1 MKVESKPVINPIW
14 RLDQGVLIL
23 NNQQHSQPRVSSM
36 RSTIVMVVLL
46 AILAGGCD
54 KKEKEQLQGQ
64 VTQLQSENQQ
74 LQNTLKERD
83 QYLDEVMKGVN
94 AVYADLETARAKEA
108 KLMKQAGGSEGPV
121 QVSNADSRKQLL
133 QNITDIGSALK
144 ENRKRIAGLQA
155 KVKSLHGDV
164 GQLTTLVD
172 NLKKS
177 LEEREQSIA
186 QLEEKVKGLETTVAE
201 KVQIIAA
208 KDDMILAQQKLMDK
222 VFYVIGT
229 KSELKEKGVI
239 QDEGGFP
246 WGLFGSTTV
255 LAPDADVNLFTPID
269 RATDETIAVKGEI
282 DDILP
287 HRTTDSFDMSMK
299 GEKESALKIV
309 RPEKFW
315 KDRYLVIVVD

>member
-1 MKVESKPVINPIW
+1 
-14 RLDQGVLIL
+14 
-23 NNQQHSQPRVSSM
+23 M
-36 RSTIVMVVLL
+36 RSTLVLVVLL
-46 AILAGGCD
+46 AVLAGGCD

-74 LQNTLKERD
+74 LQSTLKERE

-108 KLMKQAGGSEGPV
+108 KLMKRTGGSEGPV
-121 QVSNADSRKQLL
+121 QISDTDARQKLL
-133 QNITDIGSALK
+133 QNISDIDSALK
-144 ENRKRIAGLQA
+144 ENRKRIAGLQT
-155 KVKSLHGDV
+155 KVKSLRGDV
-164 GQLTTLVD
+164 GELKTLVD

-186 QLEEKVKGLETTVAE
+186 QLEERVKGLETTVAE
-201 KVQIIAA
+201 KTQIIAA
-208 KDDMILAQQKLMDK
+208 KDDMILSQQKMMDK

-255 LAPDADVNLFTPID
+255 LAPTADASLFTPID
-269 RATDETIAVKGEI
+269 RTSDETIPIKGEI
-282 DDILP
+282 EDILP
-287 HRTTDSFDMSMK
+287 HRTTDSFDMSIK

-315 KDRYLVIVVD
+315 QEKYLVIVVD